1 MRLFTIMFAG
11 LLATAALAEAQAPA
25 PTAPAPT
32 APAGA
37 PPPQGGQGGRA
48 GGAGRQ
54 GGPGGAGQNAPP
66 AGPIKRMP
74 DGKPDLTGHFL
85 GDAGGANYGLEARP
99 GGFLLPTAR
108 GIVLDPPDGRL
119 PYQDWA
125 RAEFINRGK
134 PERGY
139 DDPTAHCFVAG
150 VPRSLWTPSPYQ
162 FIQPPGYLV
171 MMFERMSWRVIPIDP
186 DRKHLPDHVRL
197 WQGDS
202 IGRWEGD
209 TLVVGTRYFETD
221 NHYIDYGIPI
231 SDEFAMTERIRLLEG
246 GKVME
251 IEYVMTDPQMWEGEW
266 RSTKRWDRADY
277 TDINEAVCILEYNR
291 NLPGTNL
298 GSEAAEDRG
307 QSEVEGIADE

>member
-1 MRLFTIMFAG
+1 MRLFTMMFAG
-11 LLATAALAEAQAPA
+11 LLATATLADAQDPAPAAPA
-25 PTAPAPT
+25 PAPAAGT
-32 APAGA
+32 A
-37 PPPQGGQGGRA
+37 PPQGGQGGRG

-54 GGPGGAGQNAPP
+54 GGPGGAAQNAPP
-66 AGPIKRMP
+66 AGPIKRMA

-85 GDAGGANYGLEARP
+85 GDAGGANYGLESRP
-99 GGFLLPTAR
+99 GGFLLPPAR

-125 RAEFINRGK
+125 RAEFISRGK

-186 DRKHLPDHVRL
+186 TRKHLPDDVRL

-202 IGRWEGD
+202 IGHWEGD
-209 TLVVGTRYFETD
+209 TLVIETRNLNGKAWLNEAGDVLSHAATVVERLT
-221 NHYIDYGIPI
+221 PI
-231 SDEFAMTERIRLLEG
+231 NADR
-246 GKVME
+246 
-251 IEYVMTDPQMWEGEW
+251 IEYRATITDPVAYTRPYTVGFNINRQPGE
-266 RSTKRWDRADY
+266 
-277 TDINEAVCILEYNR
+277 ILEVACHEDNQDLEHLR
-291 NLPGTNL
+291 HVKEDAIKNGTL
-298 GSEAAEDRG
+298 K
-307 QSEVEGIADE
+307 